1 MRVIDVSATSGFKWI
16 AEAFVMFRA
25 QPLAWISLTSGWLL
39 ASLLMLLVP
48 LVGAPLMSVAQ
59 PGFFAGFVIACRD
72 QEMGKPVSTSHL
84 LAGFRLNGRPL
95 IHVGS
100 VSLLAESAVAL
111 TIGMLGFF
119 DALKGFNQT
128 PSVEALSAAV
138 SSVGGLW
145 FVAVVAMLLI
155 KGVFWFTAG
164 IMAHEPMPAPHAI
177 RWSFF
182 ALVANFIPLA
192 VFGALMIGLFFAALV
207 PWGLGLLLFVPIY
220 AICHYTS
227 FKSVFR
233 ADAG

>member
-100 VSLLAESAVAL
+100 VSLLAESAVA
-111 TIGMLGFF
+111 
-119 DALKGFNQT
+119 
-128 PSVEALSAAV
+128 VEALSAAV

-192 VFGALMIGLFFAALV
+192 VFGALMMGLFFVALV
-207 PWGLGLLLFVPIY
+207 PWGLGLLVFVPIY